1 VPQKVGRLR
10 LRLRPPRP
18 RKEEVYFIGACNV
31 PLQQLDPALVRPG
44 RMGRH
49 IYFRTPTW
57 EDRRDI
63 FDLYLGKVAH
73 EADLDTPKAR
83 DELARI
89 TNGYSPAM
97 IDQACS
103 MALTYAHSEG
113 RPEFSRKD
121 LLFAMTTVEAGVA
134 VGQPYPKHEE
144 RATAIHEAGHAVC
157 GHLYME
163 NRLST
168 RLSIR
173 KRGSS
178 GGHHQAMEIE
188 DRFGHWRSEQVGD
201 LIWGL
206 GALAAEHV
214 FYGQNTTG
222 VGGDVGSVTAQASH
236 MVGFHAMA
244 PAPIDLSGRI
254 DDPEEREEAE
264 ERVMKRFEKLGAQIM
279 QRSGGGLMDGNP
291 YVATLSDP
299 EKRKLVTGLLGQ
311 AFVVAWNTVR
321 YNREGTDYIANRLI
335 GAGELYGDDVT
346 ALLEDARLSKPE
358 VDVLDDDVWP
368 VI

>member
-1 VPQKVGRLR
+1 
-10 LRLRPPRP
+10 
-18 RKEEVYFIGACNV
+18 
-31 PLQQLDPALVRPG
+31 
-44 RMGRH
+44 
-49 IYFRTPTW
+49 
-57 EDRRDI
+57 
-63 FDLYLGKVAH
+63 
-73 EADLDTPKAR
+73 
-83 DELARI
+83 
-89 TNGYSPAM
+89 
-97 IDQACS
+97 

-113 RPEFSRKD
+113 RPEFSRRD

-222 VGGDVGSVTAQASH
+222 VGGDVGSVTAQAAH

-254 DDPEEREEAE
+254 DDPEEREETE
-264 ERVMKRFEKLGAQIM
+264 ERVMARFERLGAQIM

-291 YVATLSDP
+291 YMATLGDRD
-299 EKRKLVTGLLGQ
+299 KRKLVTGLLGQ
-311 AFVVAWNTVR
+311 AFVVAWCTVR
-321 YNREGTDYIANRLI
+321 HNREGTDYIATRLMS
-335 GAGELYGDDVT
+335 AGELYGDDVT
-346 ALLEDARLSKPE
+346 ELLEDARLSKPE
-358 VDVLDDDVWP
+358 IDVLDDASWP